1 MDCQKLTAVSLFAG
15 MQPEEIEAV
24 LNCFGVQSAQYERGE
39 VIFAAGQKIR
49 QIGIV
54 LSGKVMVERD
64 DYWGNRSILAA
75 VGEGEVFAE
84 TYACLS
90 QARSDVNVVAAQHS
104 EVLLLQVQKVLTL
117 CPTACPFHRR
127 ILQNL
132 LEVTANKNRL
142 LAVNGDDKNRQL
154 SLKLEIL
161 SRKTTREKLLAY
173 LSYQAGMAPGGGKA
187 AFVIPFNRQQ
197 LADYLSVDRSAMTV
211 ELGKLKKEGLIDF
224 DRNTFRIC

>member
-1 MDCQKLTAVSLFAG
+1 MSC
-15 MQPEEIEAV
+15 
-24 LNCFGVQSAQYERGE
+24 GE

-64 DYWGNRSILAA
+64 DYWGQPLHPGSGRGGGGVRGNLRLSVPGKVGRQRRGGAA
-75 VGEGEVFAE
+75 QRG
-84 TYACLS
+84 
-90 QARSDVNVVAAQHS
+90 VAAAGA
-104 EVLLLQVQKVLTL
+104 EGLTL

-132 LEVTANKNRL
+132 LEVTAN
-142 LAVNGDDKNRQL
+142 KNRQL

-187 AFVIPFNRQQ
+187 AFVIPFTASSWRTTSRWTARHDGGAGEAQKGGPHR
-197 LADYLSVDRSAMTV
+197 L
-211 ELGKLKKEGLIDF
+211 
-224 DRNTFRIC
+224 

>member
-1 MDCQKLTAVSLFAG
+1 M
-15 MQPEEIEAV
+15 
-24 LNCFGVQSAQYERGE
+24 
-39 VIFAAGQKIR
+39 
-49 QIGIV
+49 
-54 LSGKVMVERD
+54 
-64 DYWGNRSILAA
+64 
-75 VGEGEVFAE
+75 FAE

-132 LEVTANKNRL
+132 LEVTANKNR
-142 LAVNGDDKNRQL
+142 QL
-154 SLKLEIL
+154 SPEARDPLPQNHPRKAAGLPLL
-161 SRKTTREKLLAY
+161 SGRDG
-173 LSYQAGMAPGGGKA
+173 SGGGKA

>member
-132 LEVTANKNRL
+132 LEVTANKNR
-142 LAVNGDDKNRQL
+142 QL

-161 SRKTTREKLLAY
+161 SPAKPPAKSCWPTSPIRQGWLPGAGRRPLSSPLTASSWRTTSRWTA
-173 LSYQAGMAPGGGKA
+173 AP
-187 AFVIPFNRQQ
+187 
-197 LADYLSVDRSAMTV
+197 
-211 ELGKLKKEGLIDF
+211 
-224 DRNTFRIC
+224 

>member
-104 EVLLLQVQKVLTL
+104 
-117 CPTACPFHRR
+117 
-127 ILQNL
+127 
-132 LEVTANKNRL
+132 
-142 LAVNGDDKNRQL
+142 
-154 SLKLEIL
+154 LKLEIL